1 MTWPLIPLERVVLVN
16 PKDDDHRHLPDD
28 TPVSFVPMSAV
39 SGNGFGI
46 LNPSI
51 KKLSDVRR
59 GYSTFKDDDV
69 LFAKITPCME
79 NGKSAIATDLV
90 NGRGFGS
97 TEFHV
102 LRPGP
107 AIVPGFLHYYI
118 RRQPFRTLAR
128 QHMRGGAGQQRVP
141 ADFLSSETI
150 PLPPRHEQQRIV
162 DLLDQVDRL
171 RRLRAQA
178 ETKAARVLPAL
189 FIELFGDP
197 LTNPTKWPRKRLGE
211 IGELDRGVSRHRPRN
226 HPALLGGPYPL
237 IQTGDVAQSGGRISE
252 YSQTYSE
259 AGLAQSKLWPS
270 GTLCITIAANI
281 AMTGVLE
288 FDACFPDSVVGFVP
302 IRDVEI
308 EYVQFLLAR
317 LRGILNQNAPQVA
330 QKNINLKVLRS
341 LDVPVPPIELQQLFA
356 SCVRNHNELRSQQV
370 STQAHLDRLLDA
382 MTTRSFSGCLTMHW
396 RNRTND
402 LPSERRLTRVPIES

>member
-1 MTWPLIPLERVVLVN
+1 MKWPLIPLASVVMIN

-28 TPVSFVPMSAV
+28 TPISFIPMSAV
-39 SGNGFGI
+39 SEDGFGI
-46 LNPSI
+46 VNRAVKSLH
-51 KKLSDVRR
+51 DVRR

-107 AIVPGFLHYYI
+107 RIMPAFLHYYI
-118 RRQPFRTLAR
+118 RRQSFRTLAR
-128 QHMRGGAGQQRVP
+128 QHMRGGVGQQRVP
-141 ADFLSSETI
+141 ADFLSSEAI
-150 PLPPRHEQQRIV
+150 PLPPLHEQRRIV

-178 ETKAARVLPAL
+178 DTKAARVLPAL
-189 FIELFGDP
+189 FAGLFGDP
-197 LTNPTKWPRKRLGE
+197 VTNPMKWPRKRLGE
-211 IGELDRGVSRHRPRN
+211 MGQLARGLSRHRPRN
-226 HPALLGGPYPL
+226 DPLLLGGPYPL
-237 IQTGDVAQSGGRISE
+237 IQTGDVARSGGRITE

-281 AMTGVLE
+281 SMTGVLE

-302 IRDVEI
+302 NHEVAT

-317 LRGILNQNAPQVA
+317 LRGILDQNAPHVA

-341 LDVPVPPIELQQLFA
+341 LDVPVPPIELQQIFA
-356 SCVRNHNELRSQQV
+356 SYVRNHYEHRSQQV
-370 STQAHLDRLLDA
+370 STQAHLDRLLDT
-382 MTTRSFSGCLTMHW
+382 MTTRSFFGCLTMQSRS
-396 RNRTND
+396 RNKE
-402 LPSERRLTRVPIES
+402 LPPERSINTCP